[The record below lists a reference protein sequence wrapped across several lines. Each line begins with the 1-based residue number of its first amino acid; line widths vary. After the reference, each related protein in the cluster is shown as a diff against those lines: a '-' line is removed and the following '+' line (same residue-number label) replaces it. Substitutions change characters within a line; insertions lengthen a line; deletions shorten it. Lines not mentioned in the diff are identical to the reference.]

1 MRTEEG
7 DKMFYEEPQALVIIE
22 PTKKNMDIV
31 NLSYPEI
38 VLPDEPVY

>member
-1 MRTEEG
+1 
-7 DKMFYEEPQALVIIE
+7 MFYEEPQALVIIE